1 MTDVSK
7 LVEELF
13 NGYAN
18 GIITDDECC
27 DMVDLISNT
36 HTTAI
41 EGKED
46 PYDWSVDNIEDD
58 LYDLEASRY
67 DYF

>member
-7 LVEELF
+7 LIGELF

-27 DMVDLISNT
+27 DMIDLISNT
-36 HTTAI
+36 YTTAI
-41 EGKED
+41 EEEED
-46 PYDWSVDNIEDD
+46 TYDWSVDNIEDD

-67 DYF
+67 DYL

>member
-27 DMVDLISNT
+27 DMIDLISNT
-36 HTTAI
+36 YTAAI

-67 DYF
+67 DYL